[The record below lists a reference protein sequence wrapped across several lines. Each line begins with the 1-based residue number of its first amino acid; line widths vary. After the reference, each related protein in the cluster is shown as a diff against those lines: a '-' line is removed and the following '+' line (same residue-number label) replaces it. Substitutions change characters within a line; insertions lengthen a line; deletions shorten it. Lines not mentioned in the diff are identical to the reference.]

1 MSDLPPLDQPQAHVV
16 VGPNDQR
23 GPYALELLISEVI
36 AGRLSDET
44 PVWWPGLPDWTTM
57 GSHPGVAAELQRRR
71 APAPAPAPG
80 WADPTAQP
88 VDAQPAAPQPAAP
101 QPIEAQPAGDQP
113 ASAEVYAAAQPTAD
127 PFAAPVVDAEDDI
140 EDAVVVEDTILV
152 TDTIVVE
159 DGQIVAEDTVISVIE
174 QHHVEAYSGLVA
186 RSAERAKVR
195 ERVDAVD
202 ESIVSTVIA
211 AAADRG
217 FELSE
222 RADVDRNH
230 ELRFDAASGD
240 LLVISLGRVA
250 ASRVEDIRS
259 EHLPVTVSYR
269 SGAYD
274 GGADAGSGEHGDVR
288 IVADEWTGQATS
300 TVSLLLGVDDYVSE
314 SLELDEDALALDVAA
329 TIATVQQRLV

>member
-80 WADPTAQP
+80 WADPTPEP
-88 VDAQPAAPQPAAP
+88 V
-101 QPIEAQPAGDQP
+101 EAQPA
-113 ASAEVYAAAQPTAD
+113 YAAPVGAAPAD
-127 PFAAPVVDAEDDI
+127 PFAAPTAREDDI
-140 EDAVVVEDTILV
+140 EDAVVVEDAIVV
-152 TDTIVVE
+152 TDTVVVE
-159 DGQIVAEDTVISVIE
+159 DGQVVAESITVSAVE
-174 QHHVEAYSGLVA
+174 PHHAEAYSGLVA
-186 RSAERAKVR
+186 RSAARAQVR
-195 ERVDAVD
+195 ERVQVVD
-202 ESIVSTVIA
+202 ESIVSTVIS

-222 RADVDRNH
+222 RADVDRGH

-250 ASRVEDIRS
+250 ANSVDDIRG
-259 EHLPVTVSYR
+259 EQLPVTVSYR
-269 SGAYD
+269 SGAYE
-274 GGADAGSGEHGDVR
+274 GGADAGTGAHGEVR
-288 IVADEWTGQATS
+288 IVSDEWTGQATS
-300 TVSLLLGVDDYVSE
+300 TVSLFLGVGDYFSE
-314 SLELDEDALALDVAA
+314 SLELDEDGLALDVVA
-329 TIATVQQRLV
+329 TIATVQQRLT